1 MSKRERFQ
9 GPQVPVEKVYGE
21 LGDTSTW
28 EEDKKAYEKK
38 LNAPYLTDPDQK
50 LVGTYRRFGDAGPTY
65 QVLSVS
71 DGYADVEFPESEEK
85 IKMPVAAVR
94 LDPVDE

>member
-9 GPQVPVEKVYGE
+9 GTQVPVEKVYGE

-38 LNAPYLTDPDQK
+38 LNAPL
-50 LVGTYRRFGDAGPTY
+50 F
-65 QVLSVS
+65 
-71 DGYADVEFPESEEK
+71 
-85 IKMPVAAVR
+85 
-94 LDPVDE
+94 